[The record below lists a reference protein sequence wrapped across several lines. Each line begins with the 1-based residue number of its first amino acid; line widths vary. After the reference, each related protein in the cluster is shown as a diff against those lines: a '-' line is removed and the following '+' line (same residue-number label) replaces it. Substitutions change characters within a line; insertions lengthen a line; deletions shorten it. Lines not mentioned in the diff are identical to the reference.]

1 MGAET
6 AFEVP
11 SGNWTWVQ
19 LDTEPGSRDTNETNA
34 MMGDIPLI
42 QRDRIVAALREDSQE
57 RLTSL
62 GSRRRRAAQSKAFE
76 VQPRVPRT
84 YTGNQ
89 VQHEQATPRH
99 RFEES

>member
-6 AFEVP
+6 AFEVL

-19 LDTEPGSRDTNETNA
+19 LYTEPGSRDTNET

-42 QRDRIVAALREDSQE
+42 QRDRIVAALREDSHGAAYE
-57 RLTSL
+57 L
-62 GSRRRRAAQSKAFE
+62 GIATAVAQSKAFE
-76 VQPRVPRT
+76 VQPRVPRAH
-84 YTGNQ
+84 TGNQ

>member
-1 MGAET
+1 MFVMGAET

-42 QRDRIVAALREDSQE
+42 QRDRIVAALREDSHGAAYE
-57 RLTSL
+57 L
-62 GSRRRRAAQSKAFE
+62 GIATAGSS
-76 VQPRVPRT
+76 T
-84 YTGNQ
+84 
-89 VQHEQATPRH
+89 EQGFRGSTPC
-99 RFEES
+99 SD